1 MSAQYK
7 LKKYVNK
14 LENASSVESMNSY
27 YKKLLKYKFPQ
38 SGGVLKEQ
46 MPWTT
51 NVEQFVKKIADLK
64 GLEELTAKTAEIQQ
78 LQDKLN
84 KLVGISQDY
93 QDSLKY
99 ALEDIK
105 KVTATEIPDVASKV
119 GEISKLLQSLQ
130 VGDISGKS
138 AEEIMKEVWG
148 QGIKTFGPEKRPE
161 KPLPVEAPVEKKE

>member
-7 LKKYVNK
+7 LKKYMSK
-14 LENASSVESMNSY
+14 LEHASSVESMDAY

-46 MPWTT
+46 MPWNS

-78 LQDKLN
+78 LQEKLN

-119 GEISKLLQSLQ
+119 GEISKLLKSLQ
-130 VGDISGKS
+130 VGEITGKS
-138 AEEIMKEVWG
+138 ADELIKEVWG
-148 QGIKTFGPEKRPE
+148 APVKTFGPEKQ
-161 KPLPVEAPVEKKE
+161 PVAPVPDEKKD

>member
-51 NVEQFVKKIADLK
+51 NVDQFVKKIADLK

-138 AEEIMKEVWG
+138 ADELIKEVWG
-148 QGIKTFGPEKRPE
+148 APIRGVRNP
-161 KPLPVEAPVEKKE
+161 KPLPEEAPVEKKE

>member
-7 LKKYVNK
+7 LKKYMNK
-14 LENASSVESMNSY
+14 LENASSVSSMNGY

-46 MPWTT
+46 MPWKS
-51 NVEQFVKKIADLK
+51 NVDQFVQKITDLK

-78 LQDKLN
+78 IQDKLK
-84 KLVGISQDY
+84 KLVDISQDY

-105 KVTATEIPDVASKV
+105 KVTTTNIPDVASKV

-138 AEEIMKEVWG
+138 AEELIKEVWG
-148 QGIKTFGPEKRPE
+148 
-161 KPLPVEAPVEKKE
+161 APVMPQRPAKPEEVAAPEEKKE